1 MGDPEEEGKW
11 KICITYADAVRRSG
25 DSGGGIRRV
34 CVDVGNG
41 MWLRV
46 RGAETVNYASKLCN

>member
-1 MGDPEEEGKW
+1 MKNM
-11 KICITYADAVRRSG
+11 CITYADAVRRSG
-25 DSGGGIRRV
+25 GGGGILRIYI

-46 RGAETVNYASKLCN
+46 RGAEMVNYASKLCN

>member
-1 MGDPEEEGKW
+1 M
-11 KICITYADAVRRSG
+11 RRCG
-25 DSGGGIRRV
+25 VGEGGIRRI
-34 CVDVGNG
+34 CVECTYVENG